1 MILKFCYNKNGLQ
14 GGTTMDS
21 VLNFFR
27 SVYAFI
33 KNQLS
38 VTVIIYLCIA
48 ILVLILIWILMRMIK
63 RKKASKRLS
72 DLEIEMNEI
81 RNNSL
86 AYKFNKASAFARV
99 NDDIMDKVK
108 NLTPKYD
115 TCQNNLSACDD
126 LFNEAD
132 DYVSR
137 HRLRKSVRAMD
148 DLETMMDETKERIR
162 IVTQSLDHI
171 LARETEVRESA
182 NALKERFRNVK
193 TVYQDNRSS
202 FYGSVNYVDSCLE
215 DIENE
220 FSNFEEWMFASEF
233 NKAKE
238 EQEKISKMVD
248 EISSK
253 IAAFPGLYEKAK
265 NVLPRAINEVRLH
278 IKELQE
284 KDIDLSYLEPEEKLT
299 TIQNALASSIDQLD
313 AGDFE
318 VAQENLEVIGDHIL
332 ALQDDVTNEKQ
343 AYEEIHVSLQS
354 NLDIVNVIGQ
364 ELEEIMALYA
374 NIKDRFG
381 LEDWTHRF
389 SLAQIQMED
398 LEARRDEI
406 HDQVKDMKEMLVGAS
421 SDESRAKKQLTKLQ
435 LILNEVRLNTVTRH
449 LPSIS
454 SQFSADLKE
463 GERLIQR
470 VRVVLDH
477 SPLDVQTL
485 NADLQDAI
493 DFVYKLYN
501 NANNLVGVAVMVE
514 NAIVF
519 GNRFRST
526 HAQMDSDL
534 TRAELCFQNGEYT
547 RALKIAIQA
556 IENMHPGIYEKLVA
570 QKDPAVMNQV
580 Q

>member
-1 MILKFCYNKNGLQ
+1 
-14 GGTTMDS
+14 MDS

-33 KNQLS
+33 RNQLS

-48 ILVLILIWILMRMIK
+48 ILVLILIWIIMRMIK

-72 DLEIEMNEI
+72 DLEMNEI

-115 TCQNNLSACDD
+115 TCQKNLSACDD

-137 HRLRKSVRAMD
+137 HRLRKSMRAMD

-215 DIENE
+215 EIENE

-284 KDIDLSYLEPEEKLT
+284 KDIDTLILGCTHYPLLRS
-299 TIQNALASSIDQLD
+299 TIGQIM
-313 AGDFE
+313 GD
-318 VAQENLEVIGDHIL
+318 G
-332 ALQDDVTNEKQ
+332 VTLVNP
-343 AYEEIHVSLQS
+343 AYETAL
-354 NLDIVNVIGQ
+354 
-364 ELEEIMALYA
+364 EL
-374 NIKDRFG
+374 G
-381 LEDWTHRF
+381 
-389 SLAQIQMED
+389 
-398 LEARRDEI
+398 
-406 HDQVKDMKEMLVGAS
+406 
-421 SDESRAKKQLTKLQ
+421 
-435 LILNEVRLNTVTRH
+435 RL
-449 LPSIS
+449 
-454 SQFSADLKE
+454 LKE
-463 GERLIQR
+463 
-470 VRVVLDH
+470 
-477 SPLDVQTL
+477 
-485 NADLQDAI
+485 QDMQSSGQGQS
-493 DFVYKLYN
+493 DFPY
-501 NANNLVGVAVMVE
+501 
-514 NAIVF
+514 
-519 GNRFRST
+519 RFYV
-526 HAQMDSDL
+526 SDL
-534 TRAELCFQNGEYT
+534 AEKFKGFANSILPFDVEKTQ
-547 RALKIAIQA
+547 KID
-556 IENMHPGIYEKLVA
+556 IEKY
-570 QKDPAVMNQV
+570 
-580 Q
+580 